1 MKKQISRH
9 NHRVLNPKTQ
19 QVDPPV
25 RNRRTPPCPLNGACI
40 SSKSVVYK
48 ATVEEIDNNNTN
60 NDNNNNSKRETYTGL
75 TKNTF
80 KERYDGH
87 NTTFNNR
94 DKSGKTTLAAHIWK
108 LKDKGANYNLS
119 WSIIEKGSSFNPS
132 TRRCSLCLKEKFHI
146 IFNPAGASLN
156 QRTELF
162 SVCRHRQDMLL
173 EKI

>member
-1 MKKQISRH
+1 M
-9 NHRVLNPKTQ
+9 NLFDE
-19 QVDPPV
+19 DPPQCGC
-25 RNRRTPPCPLNGACI
+25 RNPPCPLNGACI
-40 SSKSVVYK
+40 SSRSVVYK
-48 ATVEEIDNNNTN
+48 ATGEELNNNNNTSNSN
-60 NDNNNNSKRETYTGL
+60 NCGSNTNKRETYTDL

-80 KERYDGH
+80 KERYDDH
-87 NTTFNNR
+87 SLTFNHR
-94 DKSGKTTLAAHIWK
+94 DKSNKTTLAAHIWK
-108 LKDKGANYNLS
+108 LRDRGANYNLS
-119 WSIIEKGSSFNPS
+119 WSIIEKGQSFNPS